1 MKIMMIGDVYG
12 RSGREALAAE
22 LPSLRK
28 KYAPDAVIVN
38 ADNATNGN
46 GANPATVKELY
57 DLGVDLLTGGDHIWD
72 QRESLTHL
80 DRSPWILRPL
90 NYPNGTI
97 GKGFHVLEIGKKKL
111 LIIHALGRV
120 FIEKKS
126 ENPFLA
132 IDALLQKYALKKDV
146 DAILVDFHAEATSE
160 KNAMGLYLDGRVSAV
175 CGTHTHVQTADAR
188 VLAKGTAYITDVGMT
203 GDQNGVIGAD
213 AQVPLQLFLSG
224 FSAHR
229 IQPGDGDG
237 TVSGVVITIDDTTGL
252 ASSIEAFHKGGVLN
266 R

>member
-12 RSGREALAAE
+12 RTGRNALATH
-22 LPSLRK
+22 LPELRK
-28 KYAPDAVIVN
+28 QYAPDAVIVN
-38 ADNATNGN
+38 ADNASNGN
-46 GANPATVKELY
+46 GANPATIKELY
-57 DLGVDLLTGGDHIWD
+57 EMGIDLLTGGDHIWD

-97 GKGFHVLEIGKKKL
+97 GKGFHVLEVGKKKL
-111 LIIHALGRV
+111 LVIHALGRV

-146 DAILVDFHAEATSE
+146 DAIVVDFHAEATSE
-160 KNAMGLYLDGRVSAV
+160 KNAMGLYLDGRVSGV
-175 CGTHTHVQTADAR
+175 VGTHTHVQTADAR
-188 VLAKGTAYITDVGMT
+188 IMPKGTAYITDIGMT
-203 GDQNGVIGAD
+203 GDQSGVIGAD
-213 AQVPLQLFLSG
+213 AKAPLQLFISG
-224 FSAHR
+224 FSANR
-229 IQPGDGDG
+229 IQPGEGEG
-237 TVSGVVITIDDTTGL
+237 SVCGVVMTIDDATGL
-252 ASSIEAFHKGGVLN
+252 ASAIEAFHKGGVLA